1 MVDLFDKLKMEA
13 GPLAKYSHLPDDYFF
28 FPKLEGDIGPRM
40 KFNGKEVLNWSLNN
54 YLGLANHPEVRK
66 TDADAAAQYGMGLPM
81 GARMMSG
88 NSLNHLE
95 LEKQLAAFEMKEDV
109 MLLNFGYQGVV
120 SIIDAIV
127 DRKDVIVYDAESHA
141 CIIDGVRLHMGK
153 RFVYLHNDMESLEK
167 QLQRAT
173 KLAEETGGAIL
184 VITEGVFGMSGKQG
198 DLKGVVELKKKY
210 KFRLFVD
217 DAHGFGTMGKTGAG
231 TGEEQGV
238 QDQIDLYFS
247 TFAKSMASIGAFVAG
262 PKNIIKYL
270 RYSVRSQIYAKS
282 LPMPLVVGAL
292 KRLELL
298 KTQPELKNNLWKI
311 VNAMQRGLKERGFNI
326 GTTSSPVTPV
336 LFKGGVGEAANMSM
350 DLRENFNIFCS
361 VVIYPVV
368 PKDVIMFRIIPT
380 AVHTLADVEETLS
393 AFSKLKTKLDSG
405 FYKEEALVSVTKG
418 A

>member
-28 FPKLEGDIGPRM
+28 FPKLEGEIGPRM

-66 TDADAAAQYGMGLPM
+66 ADADATAQFGLAAPM

-88 NSLNHLE
+88 NSVYHLQF
-95 LEKQLAAFEMKEDV
+95 EKQLADFVMKEDA
-109 MLLNFGYQGVV
+109 MLLNYGYQGVL
-120 SIIDAIV
+120 SIIDALV
-127 DRKDVIVYDAESHA
+127 DRKDVIVYDSESHA

-153 RFVYLHNDMESLEK
+153 RFVFPHNNMENLEK

-173 KLAEETGGAIL
+173 KLADETGGGIL
-184 VITEGVFGMSGKQG
+184 VITEGVFGMSGNMG
-198 DLKGVVELKKKY
+198 DLKGIVALKKKY
-210 KFRLFVD
+210 NFRLFVD

-231 TGEEQGV
+231 VGEEQGV

-262 PKNIIKYL
+262 DKRILKYL
-270 RYSVRSQIYAKS
+270 RYTLRSQIYAKS
-282 LPMPLVVGAL
+282 LPMPLVIGGM

-298 KTQPELKNNLWKI
+298 KKHPELRENLHKI
-311 VNAMQRGLKERGFNI
+311 MKAMKTGLKERGFTV
-326 GTTSSPVTPV
+326 GDSQSPPTPV
-336 LFKGGVGEAANMSM
+336 LFKGGVGEAANMAM
-350 DLRENFNIFCS
+350 DLRENYHIFCS

-380 AVHTLADVEETLS
+380 AAHTLADVEETLT
-393 AFSKLKTKLDSG
+393 AFSSLKTKLDGG
-405 FYKEEALVSVTKG
+405 FYKEEQLVAVTKG
-418 A
+418 V